1 MKLKKILI
9 VDDSRTARMMIIQS
23 LMDQGLDRSLFIEAE
38 NGLAAVDII
47 KREFFDLIITD
58 VLMPKMDGNTF
69 IRKARLFPQN
79 KETPIIILTSLGK
92 EGVDKDILKETG
104 IYLLQKP
111 LSEDELGKLLG
122 EIYEP

>member
-58 VLMPKMDGNTF
+58 LLMPKMDGNTF